1 MATNQPII
9 AALKELQNCFSVTFK
24 QDTEIPEITT
34 VPSTTTGTVASGY
47 RGVSIY
53 NVGDSDILVK
63 GEVVP
68 SGVTVEWSASM
79 NNVVGAISY
88 DSQNSEIIIT
98 TLK

>member
-1 MATNQPII
+1 MATNAPLI
-9 AALKELQNCFSVTFK
+9 AAIKELQNCFSVTFK
-24 QDTEIPEITT
+24 KDTELPEIIT
-34 VPSTTTGTVASGY
+34 VASTTTGTVASGY
-47 RGVSIY
+47 RSVSIY
-53 NVGDSDILVK
+53 NVGDDDILVK
-63 GEVVP
+63 GEIVP